1 MKKTILV
8 TGGAGYIGSHMVKLL
23 NDADFNVVTF
33 DDLSNGHLD
42 SVTGGDFILGSLL
55 DEVALEKLFSSYKI
69 DAVIHFAGV
78 IAVGESVQDP
88 EKYYQINV
96 IGTLNLLKAMRKNKV
111 ECIIFSSTAAIFGV
125 PEDGLISENHQKQ
138 PINPYG
144 WTKYIIEN
152 TLQSFHSAYGLKYGI
167 LRYFNAAGAHP
178 KVKLGERHNPETHLI
193 PLAIYAALSQQHTLK
208 IYGKDYPTPD
218 GTCIRDYIHICDI
231 CDAHLLV
238 LNELMNNETHLEY
251 NLGNGIG
258 YSVLE
263 IIQAVEDVSGKL
275 VNKEFVDR
283 RTGDPAR
290 LIANSSLIKKDLG
303 WEPKYEDIKTI
314 ISHAWAWE
322 LEQKR
327 YLLNK

>member
-42 SVTGGDFILGSLL
+42 AITGGDFILGSLL
-55 DEVALEKLFSSYKI
+55 DEAALERLFSSYKI
-69 DAVIHFAGV
+69 DAVMHFAGV

-96 IGTLNLLKAMRKNKV
+96 IGTLNLLKAMRHNKV

-125 PEDGLISENHQKQ
+125 PVDGLISENHQKQ

-193 PLAIYAALSQQHTLK
+193 PLAIYAALSKQHTLK

-218 GTCIRDYIHICDI
+218 GTCIRDYIHICDL
-231 CDAHLLV
+231 CDAHLLA
-238 LNELMNNETHLEY
+238 LNELINNTTHLEY
-251 NLGNGIG
+251 NLGNGVG

-263 IIQAVEDVSGKL
+263 VIQAVEDVSGKL
-275 VNKEFVDR
+275 VNKEFANR
-283 RTGDPAR
+283 RPGDPAR
-290 LIANSSLIKKDLG
+290 LIANSSLIRKNLG
-303 WEPKYEDIKTI
+303 WKPKYEDIKTI
-314 ISHAWAWE
+314 INHAWAWE

-327 YLLNK
+327 YLLN